1 MDINII
7 LPSLYGILLLFSI
20 ILLVSAAKN
29 PSRAKW
35 LTLFISEALFALV
48 SVGVALV
55 FDSLEGDGF
64 MPGLTYFSQII
75 VSIIAALAFTVAFA
89 VSAVVY
95 IILKIKN
102 KHLFEGGK

>member
-1 MDINII
+1 MDIT
-7 LPSLYGILLLFSI
+7 LPVLYGILLLFSI
-20 ILLVSAAKN
+20 ILLVSAAKK

-48 SVGVALV
+48 SVGVAFV
-55 FDSLEGDGF
+55 FDSLEGKGI
-64 MPGLTYFSQII
+64 MPGLTYFSQIM
-75 VSIIAALAFTVAFA
+75 VSIASALVFTVAFA

-102 KHLFEGGK
+102 KHLFEGGTQ